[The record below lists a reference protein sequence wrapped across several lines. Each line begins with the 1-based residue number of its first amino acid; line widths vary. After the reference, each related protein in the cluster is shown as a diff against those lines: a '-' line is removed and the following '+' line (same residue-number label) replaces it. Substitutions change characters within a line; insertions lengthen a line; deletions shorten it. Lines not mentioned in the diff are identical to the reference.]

1 MFPAMAHR
9 GHVHT
14 GVSCPMFTAMG
25 TGGICDVRHGYIRG
39 YVDRGCP
46 DRAKYRL
53 YNDLRIL

>member
-14 GVSCPMFTAMG
+14 GVSYPMFTAMG

-46 DRAKYRL
+46 GGAKYRL
-53 YNDLRIL
+53 CKDL